1 MVVFYGEIRATAV
14 SAEWSSAN
22 CEVEEK
28 KCVFSDTPSSTVLG
42 LHLLYTATADSSILE
57 VLDIIFFLLFFNI

>member
-28 KCVFSDTPSSTVLG
+28 KCAFSDTPSPTVLG
-42 LHLLYTATADSSILE
+42 LHLLYTATAE
-57 VLDIIFFLLFFNI
+57 QYFGGTRHHFFSPFF